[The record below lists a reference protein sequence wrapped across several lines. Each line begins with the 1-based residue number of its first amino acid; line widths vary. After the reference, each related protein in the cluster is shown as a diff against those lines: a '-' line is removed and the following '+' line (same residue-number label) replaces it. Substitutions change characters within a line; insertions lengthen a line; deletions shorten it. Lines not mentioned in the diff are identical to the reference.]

1 MKNILLLLIVFFFY
15 LSINAQ
21 PIISN
26 DGHPEHMI
34 AGAIIGGGVSYL
46 VYEKTNN
53 KFKASLI
60 GASTAA
66 AVGYLKE
73 AVDPKWF
80 GGVKSDKDFGYSAL
94 GGVIGASI
102 VIPLKR
108 RKTKST
114 PNIAAAF
121 KNLPI
126 PKKKNYVLEH

>member
-1 MKNILLLLIVFFFY
+1 M
-15 LSINAQ
+15 SINSQ
-21 PIISN
+21 LVISD
-26 DGHPEHMI
+26 DGHPEHVI
-34 AGAIIGGGVSYL
+34 AGGVIGGGVSYL
-46 VYEKTNN
+46 VYN
-53 KFKASLI
+53 KYKVWLI
-60 GASTAA
+60 GASTAV

-114 PNIAAAF
+114 PNIAATF
-121 KNLPI
+121 KNSPT
-126 PKKKNYVLEH
+126 PKMKNYALEH

>member
-1 MKNILLLLIVFFFY
+1 MKKILILLLFTFCLQV
-15 LSINAQ
+15 NAQ
-21 PIISN
+21 PIISD
-26 DGHPEHMI
+26 DGHPEHII
-34 AGAIIGGGVSYL
+34 AGMVIGGGVSYL
-46 VYEKTNN
+46 VYKKTNN
-53 KFKASLI
+53 KFKAWLI

-102 VIPLKR
+102 VIPLKS
-108 RKTKST
+108 RKTKEK

-126 PKKKNYVLEH
+126 PKTKNYALAH